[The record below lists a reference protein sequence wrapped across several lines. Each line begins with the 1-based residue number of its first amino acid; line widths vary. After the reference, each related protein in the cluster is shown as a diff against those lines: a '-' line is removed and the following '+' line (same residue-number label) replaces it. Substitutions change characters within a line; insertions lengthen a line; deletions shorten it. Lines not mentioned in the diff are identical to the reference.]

1 MAITTT
7 FTNEILSC
15 LHPTS
20 ATKTIGTKTITY
32 PISVRL
38 MTSNGNAASAGTE
51 LASGGSYVATTGIS
65 TGANWAAASSGSQ
78 STNAAV
84 SQANMPAATVVG
96 IELWDNSGTPQ
107 RLEYGSMTSKTTQAG
122 DTLTFTSGAIT
133 SAIS

>member
-7 FTNEILSC
+7 VVNGILTA

-20 ATKTIGTKTITY
+20 STATIGTLTITY

-38 MTSNGNAASAGTE
+38 MTANGNAGTGGTE
-51 LASGGSYVATTGIS
+51 LGSGGDYVAATGMS
-65 TGANWAAASSGSQ
+65 VAGNWATASAGSQ

-96 IELWDNSGTPQ
+96 IELWDNSGTAQ